1 MDRNVAPKRPWL
13 AAGLT
18 VLVIGLGHVYLR
30 RWARAFGWFGL
41 LVLSTLL
48 FGPESA
54 GQASLW
60 SVAPIVL
67 VSVLSVIDAYMMA
80 YHRNLQ
86 SRVTEAERCPSC
98 YRELDAEL
106 SFCEWC
112 GTELPLSPDQYQRV
126 IEETSTGEEG
136 Q

>member
-18 VLVIGLGHVYLR
+18 VLAIGLGHAYLR
-30 RWARAFGWFGL
+30 RWARAFGWFGM

-54 GQASLW
+54 GQASFW

-67 VSVLSVIDAYMMA
+67 IGILSVIDAYMVA

-86 SRVTEAERCPSC
+86 SQVTAAERCPSC
-98 YRELDAEL
+98 YRELDVEL
-106 SFCEWC
+106 SFCGWC
-112 GTELPLSPDQYQRV
+112 GTELPLSPDQYQHA
-126 IEETSTGEEG
+126 IEGASTGEEG
-136 Q
+136 R